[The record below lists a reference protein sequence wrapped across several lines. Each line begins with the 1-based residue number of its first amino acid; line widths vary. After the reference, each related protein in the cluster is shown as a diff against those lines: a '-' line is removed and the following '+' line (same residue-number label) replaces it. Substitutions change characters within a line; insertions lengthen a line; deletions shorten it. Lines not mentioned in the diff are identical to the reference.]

1 MSTFTKLAITATSAP
16 DTTGKDTTTIHNLPT
31 LDPSTAFANG
41 LNIMYFLLGVIAV
54 IIIIVAGIMY
64 TTSAGNS
71 AQVTRAKNALTYA
84 IVGLVV
90 VLLAFT
96 ITQFITGRF

>member
-1 MSTFTKLAITATSAP
+1 MFTKLAIAATDTP
-16 DTTGKDTTTIHNLPT
+16 DTTGTDTTTIHNLPMVDAGT
-31 LDPSTAFANG
+31 VFSNG
-41 LNIMYFLLGVIAV
+41 LNIMYFLLGAIAV

-64 TTSAGNS
+64 ATSAGDS
-71 AQVTRAKNALTYA
+71 GRVTKAKNALTYA
-84 IVGLVV
+84 IIGLVV